1 MIKSMTGFGQAVLT
15 NGDMTISVEVKS
27 LNSKF
32 LDLNLRLPRIFSEK
46 ELELRN
52 AVAEKL
58 ERGKVSLSIDY
69 AQTGKQEVLQ
79 TYNET
84 LFLAYY
90 QELKKLASKVGS
102 SSYDNLFHTA
112 LNSPGVVQGNGKE
125 ELDPLLWEKANE
137 LVKQAISKC
146 DAFRSAEGKSLNEKL
161 VVYIKS

>member
-15 NGDMTISVEVKS
+15 TGDVTISVEVKS

-32 LDLNLRLPRIFSEK
+32 LDLNLRIPKIFSER

-69 AQTGKQEVLQ
+69 MQAGKQEILQ
-79 TYNET
+79 TYNEV

-90 QELKKLASKVGS
+90 NELKKLASQVNLSGNE
-102 SSYDNLFHTA
+102 NLFHTA
-112 LNSPGVVQGNGKE
+112 LNSPGVIQANGKE
-125 ELDPLLWEKANE
+125 E
-137 LVKQAISKC
+137 
-146 DAFRSAEGKSLNEKL
+146 
-161 VVYIKS
+161 